1 MVKDDFNKYHPAK
14 ALGLTFIILI
24 VVGSFLLAL
33 PISTD
38 SNLPAIDVF
47 FTSASAVCVTG
58 LTTVDVSTT
67 FTLFGKII
75 ILLLIQVG
83 GLGMMT
89 FTAVML
95 WLLRQRLSLSDRIT
109 LQYSLVQNDMEF
121 SLKNFIFFI
130 IKYTFIFE
138 LIGAICFFFALDVDG
153 GIANRIFFS
162 LFHSVSAFCNAGFSL
177 YGDNFVRYS
186 DSIFVNVVTMSLIFL
201 GGIGFVVVFELKNIF
216 KRIIIKR
223 GIKYCTNI
231 FSLHSWTVINF
242 SILLIVFGM
251 VLIYGLEHLS
261 HVSDMS
267 LLEALFQSVT
277 CRTAGFNTVNIGL
290 LDNSTLLIMS
300 LLMFIGG
307 SPGSTAGGIKTTT
320 FAVLIFVAFLSRN
333 NFEEVTAKNRTIP
346 KTVIYQAFLVFLF
359 SCLVVF
365 SATVLLAALE
375 KNITFISLF
384 FETVSAFGTVGL
396 STGVTEYLGI
406 TSKTVL
412 IFVMFFGRV
421 GSIAIFSIFLNR
433 VPMQVKNAEERI
445 LVG

>member
-1 MVKDDFNKYHPAK
+1 MKEDVNRYHPAK
-14 ALGLTFIILI
+14 ALGLTFITLI

-33 PISTD
+33 PISTN
-38 SNLPAIDVF
+38 SYLPVIDVF

-67 FTLFGKII
+67 YTFFGKLV

-95 WLLRQRLSLSDRIT
+95 WLLRQRISLSDRMT
-109 LQYSLVQNDMEF
+109 LQYSLVQDDMEF
-121 SLKNFIFFI
+121 SLRSFIFFI
-130 IKYTFIFE
+130 IKYTFVFE
-138 LIGAICFFFALDVDG
+138 AIGAFCFFFALDVNG
-153 GIANRIFFS
+153 GIWNRIFFS

-177 YGDNFVRYS
+177 YSDSFVRYS
-186 DSIFVNVVTMSLIFL
+186 DSIFINVVTMSLIFL
-201 GGIGFVVVFELKNIF
+201 GGIGFVVVFELKNIV
-216 KRIIIKR
+216 KRIFVKK

-242 SILLIVFGM
+242 SIILIISGM

-261 HVSDMS
+261 HTSDMT

-277 CRTAGFNTVNIGL
+277 CRTAGFNTVNVGF
-290 LDNSTLLIMS
+290 LDNSTLLIMT

-359 SCLVVF
+359 SCFIIF
-365 SATVLLAALE
+365 SATVILAAIE
-375 KNITFISLF
+375 KNITFILLF
-384 FETVSAFGTVGL
+384 FECVSAFGTVGL
-396 STGVTEYLGI
+396 STGVTEYLST
-406 TSKTVL
+406 TSKIVL
-412 IFVMFFGRV
+412 ILVMFFGRV